1 MPNAECRKKP
11 EIRIPNGRSEDRL
24 YLASVSGFDLRIS
37 FGFRHSDFGFH
48 FRSFLLNKIT
58 PIIAT
63 SSSTETTSNG
73 SRYCVNNSL
82 PSAAGSPSSVGADK
96 FAPGFVAT
104 IYFQK
109 IVTMGTQE

>member
-1 MPNAECRKKP
+1 MGPAFLQHSNTP
-11 EIRIPNGRSEDRL
+11 TL
-24 YLASVSGFDLRIS
+24 QYSVFFS
-37 FGFRHSDFGFH
+37 H

-82 PSAAGSPSSVGADK
+82 PSAAVSPSSLGADK
-96 FAPGFVAT
+96 FAPGFAARIDFT
-104 IYFQK
+104 K
-109 IVTMGTQE
+109 IITMAPTDQSGDEAELF